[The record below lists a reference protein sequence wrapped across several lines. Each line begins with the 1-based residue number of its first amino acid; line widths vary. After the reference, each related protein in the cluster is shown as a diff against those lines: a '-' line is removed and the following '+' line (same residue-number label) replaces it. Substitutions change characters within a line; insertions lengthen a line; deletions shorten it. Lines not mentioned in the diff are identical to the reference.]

1 MRQTYYQAYKQVLE
15 SERAKYLMNLNETS
29 ADDIRPL
36 DLRLN
41 AISSD
46 VYKIQKMYNK
56 DTNGIKGYIKDV
68 FSSIIRNIDVTN
80 AFDELYRSA
89 MDGDEGALNEFLY
102 IINPIE
108 NERYDFGEYS
118 SFGGKTKQRF
128 LKRML
133 KYLDFH
139 NGHLDMDEC
148 YEYINGVANE
158 SVNESK
164 RGSISKTVEVENRQ
178 VKPYRVKRT
187 VGSMN
192 KPMNQRVEQEFVPKT
207 QKDRKTEQDPS
218 NHIIRAS
225 QNGIP
230 VDSKA
235 RDFIRAKDLNAKF
248 RGKVVSPFYKQKENS
263 KNPLNSGIF
272 SEDENSVCAALSD
285 GIPSNK
291 PVRSKLLSRR
301 SIYEKGLVAD
311 DFVEDVGMVD
321 ALTWQCWNG
330 NYTNVKQILKNGYDA
345 PKSYSGMNPIT
356 ASVDGR
362 NIECLK
368 IVLSVPKILDLV
380 NSKDGFGNYPLECTT
395 KIKGIDPYEFAKIL
409 VEAGARDDERTGKDY
424 NAAMLSLL
432 NGTWTPNLFGELL
445 PVTDLEHKTKDGLDL
460 RSLAEKL
467 GNREAVLMIDNFKKY
482 GDESINQS
490 VTHSLLI
497 SHI

>member
-1 MRQTYYQAYKQVLE
+1 MRQTYYQAYQQVLE
-15 SERAKYLMNLNETS
+15 SEKSSYVSHIDDLLKIKRLLKANGVRDFPIGMEFSDTEAVLNGNDVYGHMQYAYDMISRLVKSGWTKLYGGSQTYPIGFRGEDKQYISPDGRIVATLLIRYKNLHSRWSLIFKLNE
-29 ADDIRPL
+29 
-36 DLRLN
+36 
-41 AISSD
+41 
-46 VYKIQKMYNK
+46 
-56 DTNGIKGYIKDV
+56 
-68 FSSIIRNIDVTN
+68 
-80 AFDELYRSA
+80 DELY
-89 MDGDEGALNEFLY
+89 
-102 IINPIE
+102 
-108 NERYDFGEYS
+108 
-118 SFGGKTKQRF
+118 
-128 LKRML
+128 
-133 KYLDFH
+133 
-139 NGHLDMDEC
+139 
-148 YEYINGVANE
+148 E
-158 SVNESK
+158 SVNESN
-164 RGSISKTVEVENRQ
+164 RERISKTVDVKNPQ
-178 VKPYRVKRT
+178 VKPYSVKRT

-207 QKDRKTEQDPS
+207 PKDRKTEQDPS

-235 RDFIRAKDLNAKF
+235 RNFIRAKDLNAKF
-248 RGKVVSPFYKQKENS
+248 RGKVVSPFYKQKEDS

-272 SEDENSVCAALSD
+272 SEDENSVCAALSN
-285 GIPSNK
+285 GVPSNK

-301 SIYEKGLVAD
+301 SIYDKGLGAD
-311 DFVEDVGMVD
+311 DFVEDVGMMD

-330 NYTNVKQILKNGYDA
+330 NYTNVKQILKHGYDA

-482 GDESINQS
+482 GDESINQA